1 MNMISRDERKKQK
14 GLKKFLHSF
23 EYPIK
28 GLRYAYRNEQN
39 LAVDVGISILVLIAS
54 FIFKLS
60 LTEWVG
66 VVFTIGAVLS
76 LELVNTAIEAVVD
89 LVTEEYHPLAK
100 VAKDTAAAAIFVI
113 AVVAA
118 IVGVIIFLPKIISLF

>member
-1 MNMISRDERKKQK
+1 M
-14 GLKKFLHSF
+14 
-23 EYPIK
+23 
-28 GLRYAYRNEQN
+28 
-39 LAVDVGISILVLIAS
+39 
-54 FIFKLS
+54 
-60 LTEWVG
+60 
-66 VVFTIGAVLS
+66 FTIGAVLS